1 MDKREWPAVF
11 KWQCF
16 SDTKICLNSF
26 TTGNGEFLNA
36 FTAWVLQETG
46 VLKVV
51 HTDHHRVNETTPREM
66 YRIKDDV
73 VSLLANLRIRQ

>member
-1 MDKREWPAVF
+1 MNR
-11 KWQCF
+11 
-16 SDTKICLNSF
+16 F
-26 TTGNGEFLNA
+26 TTGNGEFVDA

-51 HTDHHRVNETTPREM
+51 HTDHHRVNETEPREM

-73 VSLLANLRIRQ
+73 VSRFPNHYARQ